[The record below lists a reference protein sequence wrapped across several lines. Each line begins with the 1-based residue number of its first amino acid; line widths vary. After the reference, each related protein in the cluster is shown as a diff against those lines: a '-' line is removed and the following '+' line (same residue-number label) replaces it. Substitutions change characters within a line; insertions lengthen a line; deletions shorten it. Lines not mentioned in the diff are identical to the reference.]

1 MKNGLTIQWRRLL
14 VLSNI
19 SFIEKIVPLVQEV
32 FCDCRGVNPSVVV
45 AQAILE
51 SGYGTSKLSKYNNI
65 FGLNNYDDGYLVNA
79 GSVLIKVP
87 QEKDGKLFYNYEKMA
102 TFNNLADCVK
112 SLKKWYTRPKYIEP
126 LREAGSDSTKQI
138 TAIKKCGYA
147 TDSRYVDKIVD
158 IIKRH
163 NLKKYDSLYTIQC
176 GAYSIEDNAI
186 AEVKRLNK
194 LFKTDKFFCVNY
206 SVYYRVYYSKTHNKN
221 NCLEWLNANR
231 NLLPKGSFIKEV

>member
-1 MKNGLTIQWRRLL
+1 M
-14 VLSNI
+14 SNI
-19 SFIEKIVPLVQEV
+19 SFIGKIVPLVQKV
-32 FCDCRGVNPSVVV
+32 FCDCRGVNPSVVI

-65 FGLNNYDDGYLVNA
+65 FGLNNYNDGYLVNA
-79 GSVLIKVP
+79 GHVLIEVP
-87 QEKDGKLFYNYEKMA
+87 QEKNGKLYYNYEKMA
-102 TFNNLADCVK
+102 TFDNLLDCIK
-112 SLKKWYTRPKYIEP
+112 SLKKWYTRPKYIES
-126 LREAGSDSTKQI
+126 LREAGSDSVKQI
-138 TAIKKCGYA
+138 TAIKNCGYA

-163 NLKKYDSLYTIQC
+163 NLKQYDCLYTIQC

-194 LFKTDKFFCVNY
+194 LFKTNKFFVDY
-206 SVYYRVYYSKTHNKN
+206 SDYYRVYYNKTHSKN

-231 NLLPKGSFIKEV
+231 NILPKGSFIKEV